1 MKPNT
6 PLSLAR
12 RALASAPADD
22 AEEQRVLE
30 LFRNRTELKKAYT
43 SLKDELYELQ
53 ERLKKHEALTARAEQ
68 QFEQLG
74 QRLAVPQTAYPT
86 MVFYQLRGLW
96 AAGGKLL
103 GAYGSD
109 LREEHIGRER
119 RAHVAEINRRQFGQ
133 RQGAETALREAQA
146 RMAEAA
152 QTVSRL
158 EGEIKDLNRPWH
170 IIRRRDATAELVEVR
185 GRQALAARAL
195 ESAQAGFDAVL
206 AVSETPFPGLSVE
219 ARRSVNLALIAYAE
233 VLSSRLEGG
242 TLLRLAG
249 EAASRSEPPAASESR
264 VECEA
269 VMAQVAA
276 AMRSLE
282 SAGSAAMEIRRRVE
296 ELVKAARYLAAED
309 TVPTPESV
317 CPAAR
322 ELDHRNGPR
331 VGRGG
336 IPNVLGAGTWGIFRI
351 LLP

>member
-119 RAHVAEINRRQFGQ
+119 RAHLAEINRRQFGQ

-170 IIRRRDATAELVEVR
+170 IIRRRDATAELVEAR

-242 TLLRLAG
+242 TLLPLAG
-249 EAASRSEPPAASESR
+249 EAASRSEPPEASESR